1 MSELTTIA
9 NSLADKQL
17 LGAAL
22 GDPSSWT
29 TWRSVMKAA
38 YAESL
43 TAAEREAFDHVAGG
57 RAPPTRKVRE
67 LAVVVSRRGGKGR
80 VAGALATYESAL
92 VDHAPRLAPGEVG
105 IVACISPTRA
115 QSQIVKDYTL
125 GYFQA
130 SPVLRGEIAEVT
142 GDEIRLRNG
151 NLICTLASDYRT
163 LRGRTLLLAI
173 LDEAS
178 FLRDETSTTP
188 DIEAARALLPGL
200 STTNG
205 MLVILSSP
213 YRQVGLLHQRYRDYF
228 GKDSNEVLCVAG
240 SSLAFNP
247 TLDEKMIAEASA
259 ADPQAAMSEWH
270 GAFRTDLAQFLDDA
284 SIDAAIDHYR
294 PLELPPREATRYFC
308 FVDMSGGRHDSSA
321 VAITHAEGT
330 GDARLLVCDVI
341 RGRKGSP
348 AAAAREFADLAK
360 QYRCHPIT
368 GDSYAADWVSATYR
382 ELGRQ
387 YMKSELT
394 RSEIYLECLPSF
406 TRGMVR
412 IPDQPTLVRELRLLQ
427 RRTARS
433 GKDSVDHGVGGS
445 DDLANA
451 LCGAL
456 YLISKAASRLAA
468 ISLDA
473 WTRILSDIRKMP
485 PRRLPGFRRIPV
497 SSPLIRETKPCAR
510 CLSA

>member
-1 MSELTTIA
+1 MRQLITIA
-9 NSLADKQL
+9 NALADKQL

-22 GDPSSWT
+22 GDLL
-29 TWRSVMKAA
+29 TWRTWIAVVKAA
-38 YAESL
+38 YGEPLSVQ
-43 TAAEREAFDHVAGG
+43 EHEAFGLVSGG
-57 RAPPTRKVRE
+57 REPPTRKVKE
-67 LAVVVSRRGGKGR
+67 VAAVVSRRAGKGR
-80 VAGALATYESAL
+80 MAAALTAYESAL
-92 VDHAPRLAPGEVG
+92 VDHTSRLAPGEVG
-105 IVACISPTRA
+105 IVACILPTRA
-115 QSQIVKDYTL
+115 QSQIVKNYTL
-125 GYFQA
+125 GYFEA

-213 YRQVGLLHQRYRDYF
+213 YRQIGLLHQRYRDYF

-240 SSLAFNP
+240 SSLDFNP

-284 SIDAAIDHYR
+284 SIDAAIDHDR
-294 PLELPPREATRYFC
+294 PLELPPREQTTHFC

-330 GDARLLVCDVI
+330 GDARLLICDVI
-341 RGRKGSP
+341 RGRKGNP

-360 QYRCHPIT
+360 QYRCHTIT
-368 GDSYAADWVSATYR
+368 GDSYAADWVSAAYR

-387 YMKSELT
+387 YTKSELT

-412 IPDQPTLVRELRLLQ
+412 IPDQPALVRELRLLQ

-433 GKDSVDHGVGGS
+433 GKDSVDHGVGGT

-456 YLISKAASRLAA
+456 YLISEAASGLAA

-473 WTRILSDIRKMP
+473 WTRILSDIRKTP
-485 PRRLPGFRRIPV
+485 P
-497 SSPLIRETKPCAR
+497 
-510 CLSA
+510 SAFHHR